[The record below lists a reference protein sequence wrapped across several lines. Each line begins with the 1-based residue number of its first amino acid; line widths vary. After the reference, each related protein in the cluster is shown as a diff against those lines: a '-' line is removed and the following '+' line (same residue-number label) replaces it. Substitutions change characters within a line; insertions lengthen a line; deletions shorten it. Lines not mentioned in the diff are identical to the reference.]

1 MKVEF
6 MFVGS
11 PQASGNASYPPGKL
25 EWTRALDAH
34 YPEEYIEKISLRSGD
49 RGFLLEYTFYNL
61 ASSSQY
67 KDTRGGRYFT
77 TLCSIPKGYGLGEEL
92 PREKLVFW
100 LMKYKWEK
108 LIGQGILKEDKGRY
122 SFGLGEFKDK
132 SLLLDSL
139 RQELAYEFE
148 QEFGK
153 YILPMKAP
161 TKGEKKLFL
170 RVNPDKPIASD
181 ASRVS
186 KEVSSMER
194 TLMQELS
201 SIQGQLRT
209 MTAPKGQAGK
219 DRLGLGPREMLL
231 LILFGV
237 LWLTQLATCARGVAS
252 SSQPEKT
259 HHSAPVEE
267 STQGDLNPEQG

>member
-1 MKVEF
+1 

-92 PREKLVFW
+92 PRDKLVFW

-108 LIGQGILKEDKGRY
+108 LIGQGILKEDKEGYSLGFGR
-122 SFGLGEFKDK
+122 FDAINHR
-132 SLLLDSL
+132 LDTL
-139 RQELAYEFE
+139 REELAYEFE

-153 YILPMKAP
+153 YILPMNAP
-161 TKGEKKLFL
+161 TNVEKKLFL
-170 RVNPDKPIASD
+170 RVNPNKQIPSE
-181 ASRVS
+181 ASRAR
-186 KEVSSMER
+186 KEASSMER

-201 SIQGQLRT
+201 SIQRQLRT

-219 DRLGLGPREMLL
+219 DRLSLGPREMLW

-267 STQGDLNPEQG
+267 STPGDLNPEQG